1 MKYPDFFDTVETVE
15 LKDTL
20 SQILGAFEEG
30 VIRFSYLDVVKS
42 AGHSCPTIA
51 GAYLMVREGL
61 KALYGE
67 ELPQRGEL
75 KVFFK
80 EDIQSGTT
88 GVVANVFSLI
98 TGATSNWG
106 FKGLN
111 DAHDRRFL
119 MFFNADIPL
128 HVRLQRNDTKRTV
141 DIAYNPSSILPDTQ
155 MQPLMQKVLAGVT
168 STEEKELF
176 GLLWQTRVRK
186 ILENFDKVI
195 VLQ

>member
-1 MKYPDFFDTVETVE
+1 MKYPDFFETIKPIK
-15 LKDTL
+15 LKDEL
-20 SQILGAFEEG
+20 SAVLGAFEEG
-30 VIRFSYLDVVKS
+30 VISFSYLDVVKS

-67 ELPQRGEL
+67 KLPQRGDI
-75 KVFFK
+75 KVLFK
-80 EDIQSGTT
+80 EDILNGTT

-111 DAHDRRFL
+111 GAHDRRFL

-128 HVRLQRNDTKRTV
+128 HVRLERNDTGKAV
-141 DIAYNPSSILPDTQ
+141 DIAYNPSSIFPDPQ

-168 STEEKELF
+168 SMEEKELF
-176 GLLWQTRVRK
+176 GLLWQIRVRK
-186 ILENFDKVI
+186 ILENFDKI
-195 VLQ
+195 VFIQ

>member
-1 MKYPDFFDTVETVE
+1 MKYPDFFETIETIE
-15 LKDTL
+15 LEDKL
-20 SQILGAFEEG
+20 SEVLGAFEEG
-30 VIRFSYLDVVKS
+30 VISFSYLDVVKS

-67 ELPQRGEL
+67 ALPQRGEL

-111 DAHDRRFL
+111 GAHDRRFL

-128 HVRLQRNDTKRTV
+128 HVRLERNDTKATIDV
-141 DIAYNPSSILPDTQ
+141 AYNPSSILPDPQ
-155 MQPLMQKVLAGVT
+155 MQPLMQKVLAGV
-168 STEEKELF
+168 SNTEEKELF
-176 GLLWQTRVRK
+176 GVLWQTRVRK

-195 VLQ
+195 VLK

>member
-1 MKYPDFFDTVETVE
+1 MKYPDFFETIKPIK
-15 LKDTL
+15 LKDEL
-20 SQILGAFEEG
+20 SEVLGAFEGG
-30 VIRFSYLDVVKS
+30 VIHFTYLDVVKS
-42 AGHSCPTIA
+42 AGHSCPSIA

-67 ELPQRGEL
+67 ALPQRGDI
-75 KVFFK
+75 KVLFK
-80 EDIQSGTT
+80 EDILNGTT

-111 DAHDRRFL
+111 GAYDRRFL

-128 HVRLQRNDTKRTV
+128 HVRLQRNDTGTAI
-141 DIAYNPSSILPDTQ
+141 DIAYNPSSILPDPQ

-168 STEEKELF
+168 SVEEKELF

-195 VLQ
+195 LLQ

>member
-1 MKYPDFFDTVETVE
+1 MKYPDFFETIKPIK
-15 LKDTL
+15 LKDEL
-20 SQILGAFEEG
+20 SEVLGAFEGG
-30 VIRFSYLDVVKS
+30 VIHFTYLDVVKS

-67 ELPQRGEL
+67 ALPQRGDI
-75 KVFFK
+75 KVLFK
-80 EDIQSGTT
+80 EDILNGTT

-111 DAHDRRFL
+111 GAYDRRFL

-128 HVRLQRNDTKRTV
+128 HVRLQRNDTSRAI
-141 DIAYNPSSILPDTQ
+141 DIAYNPSSILPDPQ

-168 STEEKELF
+168 SVEEKELF

-195 VLQ
+195 LLQ